1 MSKSKGNTVSP
12 DKFITQYGSD
22 TFRAYLMFMG
32 PFDEGGDWNDK
43 GITGIYRFLSRSY
56 RLAMKDDNSNIN
68 KDDDYII
75 HSTIKSVSD
84 DLSKMKF
91 NTCLSRLMEFVNHF
105 LEKGLD
111 AKTKHIFFQLLS
123 PFAPHISEE
132 LWKNTGNDSSVFS
145 SSWPDYDE
153 SKLVKNSINIAIQVN
168 GKLRGAIQVDI
179 NKPEEEI
186 LKLSK
191 ENSNVKSFLDNK
203 EIIREIYIPGKL
215 VNFVIK

>member
-1 MSKSKGNTVSP
+1 
-12 DKFITQYGSD
+12 
-22 TFRAYLMFMG
+22 
-32 PFDEGGDWNDK
+32 
-43 GITGIYRFLSRSY
+43 
-56 RLAMKDDNSNIN
+56 
-68 KDDDYII
+68 
-75 HSTIKSVSD
+75 
-84 DLSKMKF
+84 
-91 NTCLSRLMEFVNHF
+91 MEFVNHF

-111 AKTKHIFFQLLS
+111 DKTKHIFIQLLS

-145 SSWPDYDE
+145 TSWPDYDE

-168 GKLRGAIQVDI
+168 GKLRGTIKVDL